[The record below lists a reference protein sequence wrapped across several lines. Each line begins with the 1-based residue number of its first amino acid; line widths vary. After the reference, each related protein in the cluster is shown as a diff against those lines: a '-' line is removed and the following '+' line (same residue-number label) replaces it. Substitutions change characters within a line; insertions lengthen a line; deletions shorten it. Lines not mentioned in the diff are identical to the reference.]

1 MEVDEV
7 NSTSIEKCMVDCPL
21 CGELH
26 LVEKKTRT
34 AIATIKGEK
43 VKYTEEYFICENND
57 EEENEFIPS
66 NVMDA
71 NLLAARDAFR
81 TAHGMF
87 TSKDIIALRARYHL
101 TQRELAKLLGWGE
114 ATVSRYESKQIQDET
129 YDAVLH
135 TISDDSFEAKKYLI
149 RHRSSFEEKRFQEI
163 AALIEKDIQQTSS
176 DFLTRR
182 LLEAQYS
189 RFQNNTDLTGGT
201 ALNIDKICNIAAFFA
216 SNCIGLFKVK
226 LMKLLWYSDAIFFSK
241 YGYSMSGLVYQHKPR
256 GALPV
261 GHYDIMSLIPHEELY
276 DDFEYSSYKILPT
289 ADFDESVFTA
299 EELEVLRA
307 VLAKFG
313 SYTGKD
319 LADHMHKEIAY
330 VQTADNAYIPYSLSA
345 KVSP

>member
-1 MEVDEV
+1 M
-7 NSTSIEKCMVDCPL
+7 NSTLIEKCMVDCPL

-26 LVEKKTRT
+26 LVERKART

-43 VKYTEEYFICENND
+43 VKYTEEFFICENSD
-57 EEENEFIPS
+57 EEENEFILS
-66 NVMDA
+66 KAMDA
-71 NLLAARDAFR
+71 NLLAARDAYR

-87 TSKDIIALRARYHL
+87 TSKDIVALRARYGL
-101 TQRELAKLLGWGE
+101 TQRELAKMLGWGE

-135 TISDDSFEAKKYLI
+135 TISDNAFEAKQYLI
-149 RHRSSFEEKRFQEI
+149 RNRSSFEETRYQEL
-163 AALIEKDIQQTSS
+163 AELIEKDIQETSA
-176 DFLTRR
+176 DFLTRK
-182 LLEAQYS
+182 LLESQYS
-189 RFQNNTDLTGGT
+189 KFQSNVDLTGGT
-201 ALNIDKICNIAAFFA
+201 ALNIDKVCNMVAYFA
-216 SNCIGLFKVK
+216 SNCVGLFKVK
-226 LMKLLWYSDAIFFSK
+226 LMKMLWYSDAVYFGK

-261 GHYDIMSLIPHEELY
+261 GHYDLMSLIPHEELY
-276 DDFEYSSYKILPT
+276 NDFEYSSYKILPT

-299 EELEVLRA
+299 EELEVLQA

-330 VQTADNAYIPYSLSA
+330 VQTADNAYIPYSLSG
-345 KVSP
+345 KVSL